1 MSEIDYKILVHFV
14 RYAEQIEYFTNNH
27 FKGKLEVFRN
37 RPRTPRVTMPKAV
50 CLLFTY
56 KLSACAEHLS
66 EELKNI
72 HPEVPWEKIAN
83 LRQTIITREEG
94 FFNPEAAWE
103 VLTVDIPAWDKA
115 CCSILAAHNPNFGED
130 VAKNHYPS
138 RFAKKD

>member
-1 MSEIDYKILVHFV
+1 MTDMDYKILVHFV
-14 RYAEQIEYFTNNH
+14 RYAESIEYFSKRF
-27 FKGKLEVFRN
+27 FKGKLEIFRN
-37 RPRTPRVTMPKAV
+37 RPRTPGVTMPKAI

-66 EELKNI
+66 EELKSL

-94 FFNPEAAWE
+94 FFDPVAAWE
-103 VLTVDIPAWDKA
+103 VLTVDLPAWDEA

-130 VAKNHYPS
+130 VAKNHHPS